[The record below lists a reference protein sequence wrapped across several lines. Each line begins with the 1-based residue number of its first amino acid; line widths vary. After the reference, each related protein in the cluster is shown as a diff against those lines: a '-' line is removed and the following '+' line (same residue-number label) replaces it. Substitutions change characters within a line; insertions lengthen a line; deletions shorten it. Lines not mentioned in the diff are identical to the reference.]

1 MPDTLPVH
9 LNRGSLHSLDVPT
22 GIETDGSFD
31 VLLVNHGE
39 AVHVHLHLDDPLS
52 RLASLDANNHYVQAE
67 SERPVRV
74 TVDREGKVHGKLKVV
89 TSYGAETRYVDVD
102 LVEPGESERSVQVDE
117 SLAQP
122 KPKEPESSDGISL
135 TDRVGSPVILLAGV
149 ALLIAAAVVFVVRS
163 PVVQVGSA
171 ILIFAVLVGLFL
183 TYSE

>member
-9 LNRGSLHSLDVPT
+9 LNRESLHSLDVPT

-52 RLASLDANNHYVQAE
+52 RLATLDANNHYVQAE

-74 TVDREGKVHGKLKVV
+74 TVDRGATGHGKLKVV

-102 LVEPGESERSVQVDE
+102 LVEPAESEQPVQVDE
-117 SLAQP
+117 SLSKPQ
-122 KPKEPESSDGISL
+122 PKEPESSSGPSL
-135 TDRVGSPVILLAGV
+135 ADRIGSPVFLLAGV
-149 ALLIAAAVVFVVRS
+149 ALLLAAAVVA
-163 PVVQVGSA
+163 VVQSPIVQFGSA
-171 ILIFAVLVGLFL
+171 VVFFAVLVGLFL
-183 TYSE
+183 AYAE